1 MKGNWRTRTRTV
13 VLHERVE
20 CPPLGIVVLPMAV
33 GPIKRPG
40 FEVCSA
46 LELGV
51 IVDLG
56 SPLVRGESVGVPD
69 RRKGMEH
76 ERRPRYS
83 HIPMPGNRER
93 AATRLARTTTRH

>member
-1 MKGNWRTRTRTV
+1 
-13 VLHERVE
+13 
-20 CPPLGIVVLPMAV
+20 MAV

-51 IVDLG
+51 IVDLV

-69 RRKGMEH
+69 IRQADG
-76 ERRPRYS
+76 S
-83 HIPMPGNRER
+83 H
-93 AATRLARTTTRH
+93 

>member
-20 CPPLGIVVLPMAV
+20 CPPL
-33 GPIKRPG
+33 
-40 FEVCSA
+40 
-46 LELGV
+46 V
-51 IVDLG
+51 IVDLV

-69 RRKGMEH
+69 GRKGMEH
-76 ERRPRYS
+76 ERRLCYS
-83 HIPMPGNRER
+83 HILMPGNRER